1 MLHACGRRLAAG
13 VLVGAMLTLPARAVR
28 GAQPS
33 ESPAG
38 SGAEREIST
47 QGVVTLLARRYGW
60 IWQVSPGQLR
70 VQEVREASGRARLV
84 WVSGRAPAGG
94 AQELLH
100 AFALLSRS
108 ADGQRDVFVD
118 LTPVIGPGLSS
129 GSGPGD
135 LALAAVQL
143 APGETGFV
151 IGVRATPVRPQ
162 ASLYVIIP
170 PERTVAAADT
180 VALQVSGDLV
190 AVEQDPAGRLRVRVG
205 RLEPA
210 PARAGVVELPPLP
223 ESVPGGRPVRAVG
236 VTTYTYQPG
245 RRAFEV
251 ASRAPELTA
260 FGVAEA
266 FLDALRRGDM
276 ARALALTSAEWRR
289 VMGVATPDQLRAYL
303 QASRPG
309 LLAPGGQLR
318 YLGGRVGEEAASVL
332 LADAVGRI
340 YRIRLRAGSRPR
352 DEMLVLP
359 GQNGEL
365 LAGVWEVD
373 GLDGGG

>member
-1 MLHACGRRLAAG
+1 MLRACGRRPAAG
-13 VLVGAMLTLPARAVR
+13 LLVVAILALPVPVRVARA
-28 GAQPS
+28 GQAP
-33 ESPAG
+33 ESAVG
-38 SGAEREIST
+38 SGTEREIST
-47 QGVVTLLARRYGW
+47 QGVVTLLARRYSW
-60 IWQVSPGQLR
+60 IWQVAPGQLR

-84 WVSGRAPAGG
+84 WVSGKPSAGG
-94 AQELLH
+94 ERELLH

-118 LTPVIGPGLSS
+118 LTPAIEPGPGE
-129 GSGPGD
+129 

-143 APGETGFV
+143 AAGETGFV
-151 IGVRATPVRPQ
+151 IGVRASPARPW
-162 ASLYVIIP
+162 ATLYVIIP
-170 PERTVAAADT
+170 PQRTVAAADT

-210 PARAGVVELPPLP
+210 PVSGGVIELPPP
-223 ESVPGGRPVRAVG
+223 GESIPGGRPVRAVG
-236 VTTYTYQPG
+236 VTAYTYQPG

-276 ARALALTSAEWRR
+276 ARALGLTSAEWRR
-289 VMGVATPDQLRAYL
+289 VMGVATPEQLRSYL

-309 LLAPGGQLR
+309 LLAPDGPLR
-318 YLGGRVGEEAASVL
+318 YLGGSVGEEAASVL
-332 LADAVGRI
+332 FSDGKGRI
-340 YRIRLRAGSRPR
+340 YRIRLRAGWRAR

-359 GQNGEL
+359 GQNVQL